1 MLLEANKGL
10 EKRVSQ
16 AENAQENY
24 KDQVIELKHE
34 LKKIKAVGRATA
46 CSSRIDE
53 NATTINKDAHDVS

>member
-1 MLLEANKGL
+1 MIEANKEL

-46 CSSRIDE
+46 CSSRIEDT
-53 NATTINKDAHDVS
+53 AVTVAKDGHDDS